1 MPVTQVPLGLNKD
14 GLPLGLQIVAPRF
27 KDRFCLAVAEEIEKK
42 LIGFVPPFIV
52 KDWKSTYTVLKDI
65 RRDIQKV
72 FGLLHNTIQSVLI
85 LIYYIEII

>member
-52 KDWKSTYTVLKDI
+52 KD
-65 RRDIQKV
+65 
-72 FGLLHNTIQSVLI
+72 
-85 LIYYIEII
+85 